1 MRGTQIFCVPYFL
14 QQDIIMIALDIE
26 TYDPNLKELG
36 DGSIRKD
43 GKILCCGSYNGK
55 KAEAYIP
62 DTPGWQK
69 LIDILKSDEP
79 KIFHNG
85 IYDLA
90 WLCCG
95 YNLKV
100 NGTIH
105 DTMTRMSMINEYADL
120 DLDTCCKQFNIK
132 GKNKNETIEAWY
144 DEHKKALN
152 LKGTLWQNSK
162 YLWDNYQEFRDNMI
176 KYNLQDCIATY
187 NLFFAQEPRMQNYQE
202 AYQMECDL
210 YPLLIEMKKNGVRID
225 EKRLAELTC
234 QIKDELASV
243 EQKLKFE
250 WGLTPAIISST
261 KQLGTALTK
270 MGLHSPMKTPKG
282 AESWAAEAL
291 DRLQEYEVVR
301 EIQHWKTLS
310 AVIDKYL
317 QGALYKSI
325 WNGRIH
331 CTFSPNKRDDG
342 GTITGR
348 FACLA
353 TGTSVYTI
361 EYGYIPIE
369 DIKPGLHTITHTGK
383 IATIKKLMCNGIKPV
398 YLYDNLICTDDH
410 LIWTGTQFKE
420 AKYVNFKTIPQE
432 HKLMPESSCCLSS
445 KRQTNNERIEPTVQY
460 YRSQYSR
467 SYQNALTKKHK
478 EIRAWAKSEQGTMFR
493 DKCNAW
499 ENWSKAS
506 WLQRYYIRWTR
517 QPNDKSKWT
526 LRSLLQKSNGRC
538 YWNRCRL
545 TSFIFGSA
553 SHRWEQNEQQLRQ
566 SLSLLEQS
574 PWHVAQEKAA
584 KTKRLYMG
592 NVLVWDIEVDHEDH
606 SFLANGYYVHN
617 CKNPNL
623 QNIPARETKHGHKSY
638 GPEMRELFIPEND
651 CWMFACDYSQI
662 EYLLLAHFAV
672 GPQAEWFREQANAG
686 VDFHTTVQQSM
697 SFPERGVVKAL
708 NYGKMYGMGINKMMQ
723 LNYVMFS
730 KLAADRGMD
739 LLQFCTWINDLYNE
753 KMPVIKDTMLYI
765 QNLAKV
771 QGYVESIGGRY
782 HHKPRP
788 YFDPTTG
795 KWNDGIYKMTNYLI
809 QGSAAD
815 ILKKGLLDAWNSGV
829 FNTLKMHITV
839 HDENVCSVPKTKEGV
854 EAAAELEACM
864 NNAYKDRL
872 LVPMKAVGGIG
883 DNWNGKHAEDDW
895 QKLREKYG
903 LGRSGEHNATAR
915 IIK

>member
-1 MRGTQIFCVPYFL
+1 MRGTQIFCVPYFS
-14 QQDIIMIALDIE
+14 QQDITMIALDIE

-43 GKILCCGSYNGK
+43 GEILCCGSYNGK

-62 DTPGWQK
+62 NTPGWQK

-95 YNLKV
+95 YDLKV

-105 DTMTRMSMINEYADL
+105 DTMTRMSMIDEYADL
-120 DLDTCCKQFNIK
+120 DLDTCCKRFSIK

-162 YLWDNYQEFRDNMI
+162 YLWDNYQAFRDNMI

-234 QIKDELASV
+234 HIKDELASV

-250 WGLTPAIISST
+250 WGLTPTIISST
-261 KQLGTALTK
+261 KQLGSALTN
-270 MGLHSPMKTPKG
+270 MGLHSPIKTPKG
-282 AESWAAEAL
+282 AESWAAGTL

-301 EIQHWKTLS
+301 EIQHWKTLN
-310 AVIDKYL
+310 AIIDKYL
-317 QGALYKSI
+317 QGALYNSI

-348 FACLA
+348 FSCLA

-383 IATIKKLMCNGIKPV
+383 VAAIKKLICNGIKPV

-410 LIWTGTQFKE
+410 LIWTGKQFKE
-420 AKYVNFKTIPQE
+420 AKNVNFKTIPQE
-432 HKLMPESSCCLSS
+432 HRLMPESSCCLSS
-445 KRQTNNERIEPTVQY
+445 KRQANNERIELTVQY

-467 SYQNALTKKHK
+467 SYQNALTKK
-478 EIRAWAKSEQGTMFR
+478 
-493 DKCNAW
+493 
-499 ENWSKAS
+499 
-506 WLQRYYIRWTR
+506 Y
-517 QPNDKSKWT
+517 
-526 LRSLLQKSNGRC
+526 
-538 YWNRCRL
+538 
-545 TSFIFGSA
+545 
-553 SHRWEQNEQQLRQ
+553 
-566 SLSLLEQS
+566 
-574 PWHVAQEKAA
+574 KAA

-662 EYLLLAHFAV
+662 EYLLLAHFAQ

-697 SFPERGVVKAL
+697 NFPERTIVKTL

-723 LNYVMFS
+723 LNYVVFS

-739 LLQFCTWINDLYNE
+739 ILQFCTWINDLYNE

-771 QGYVESIGGRY
+771 QGYVTSLSGR
-782 HHKPRP
+782 HHHRPRP
-788 YFDPTTG
+788 YFDHTTG

-829 FNTLKMHITV
+829 FNILKMHITV
-839 HDENVCSVPKTKEGV
+839 HDENVCSVPKIKEGV
-854 EAAAELEACM
+854 EAAAELEECM

-895 QKLREKYG
+895 QKLRETYG
-903 LGRSGEHNATAR
+903 LGRSGEHDTTAR
-915 IIK
+915 IIN

>member
-1 MRGTQIFCVPYFL
+1 
-14 QQDIIMIALDIE
+14 MIALDIE

-43 GKILCCGSYNGK
+43 GEILCCGSYNGK
-55 KAEAYIP
+55 KAETYIP
-62 DTPGWQK
+62 NTPGWQK

-95 YNLKV
+95 YDLKV

-105 DTMTRMSMINEYADL
+105 DTMTRMSMIDEYADL
-120 DLDTCCKQFNIK
+120 DLDTCCKRFSIK

-162 YLWDNYQEFRDNMI
+162 YLWDNYQAFRDNMI

-234 QIKDELASV
+234 HIKDELASV

-250 WGLTPAIISST
+250 WGLTPTIISST
-261 KQLGTALTK
+261 KQLGSALTN
-270 MGLHSPMKTPKG
+270 MGLHSPIKTPKG
-282 AESWAAEAL
+282 AESWAAGAL

-301 EIQHWKTLS
+301 EIQHWKTLN
-310 AVIDKYL
+310 AIIDKYL
-317 QGALYKSI
+317 QGALYNSI

-348 FACLA
+348 FSCLA

-383 IATIKKLMCNGIKPV
+383 VAAIKKLICNGIKPV

-410 LIWTGTQFKE
+410 LIWTGKQFKE
-420 AKYVNFKTIPQE
+420 AKNVNFKTIPQE
-432 HKLMPESSCCLSS
+432 HRLMPESSCCLSS
-445 KRQTNNERIEPTVQY
+445 KRQAN
-460 YRSQYSR
+460 
-467 SYQNALTKKHK
+467 
-478 EIRAWAKSEQGTMFR
+478 
-493 DKCNAW
+493 W

-526 LRSLLQKSNGRC
+526 LRSLL
-538 YWNRCRL
+538 
-545 TSFIFGSA
+545 
-553 SHRWEQNEQQLRQ
+553 
-566 SLSLLEQS
+566 
-574 PWHVAQEKAA
+574 

-662 EYLLLAHFAV
+662 EYLLLAHFAQ

-697 SFPERGVVKAL
+697 NFPERTIVKTL

-723 LNYVMFS
+723 LNYVVFS

-739 LLQFCTWINDLYNE
+739 ILQFCTWINDLYNE
-753 KMPVIKDTMLYI
+753 KMPVIKDTMLSI

-771 QGYVESIGGRY
+771 QGYVTSLSGR
-782 HHKPRP
+782 HHHRPRP

-829 FNTLKMHITV
+829 FNILKMHITV
-839 HDENVCSVPKTKEGV
+839 HDENVCSVPKIKEGV

-895 QKLREKYG
+895 QKLRETYG
-903 LGRSGEHNATAR
+903 LGRSGEHDTTAR
-915 IIK
+915 IIN

>member
-1 MRGTQIFCVPYFL
+1 
-14 QQDIIMIALDIE
+14 MIALDIE

-43 GKILCCGSYNGK
+43 GEILCCGSYNGK

-62 DTPGWQK
+62 NTPGWQK

-95 YNLKV
+95 YDLKV

-105 DTMTRMSMINEYADL
+105 DTMTRMSMIDEYADL
-120 DLDTCCKQFNIK
+120 DLDTCCKRFSIK

-162 YLWDNYQEFRDNMI
+162 YLWDNYQAFRDNMI

-234 QIKDELASV
+234 HIKDELASV

-250 WGLTPAIISST
+250 WGLTPTIISST
-261 KQLGTALTK
+261 KQLGSALTN
-270 MGLHSPMKTPKG
+270 MGLHSPIKTPKG
-282 AESWAAEAL
+282 AESWAAGAL

-301 EIQHWKTLS
+301 EIQHWKTLN
-310 AVIDKYL
+310 AIIDKYL
-317 QGALYKSI
+317 QGALYNSI

-348 FACLA
+348 FSCLA

-383 IATIKKLMCNGIKPV
+383 VAAIKKLICNGIKPV

-410 LIWTGTQFKE
+410 LIWTGKQFKE
-420 AKYVNFKTIPQE
+420 AKNVNFKTIPQE
-432 HKLMPESSCCLSS
+432 HRLMPESSCCLSS
-445 KRQTNNERIEPTVQY
+445 KQQAN
-460 YRSQYSR
+460 
-467 SYQNALTKKHK
+467 
-478 EIRAWAKSEQGTMFR
+478 
-493 DKCNAW
+493 W

-517 QPNDKSKWT
+517 QP
-526 LRSLLQKSNGRC
+526 
-538 YWNRCRL
+538 
-545 TSFIFGSA
+545 
-553 SHRWEQNEQQLRQ
+553 NEQQLRQ

-662 EYLLLAHFAV
+662 EYLLLAHFAQ

-697 SFPERGVVKAL
+697 NFPERTIVKTL

-739 LLQFCTWINDLYNE
+739 ILQFCTWINDLYNE
-753 KMPVIKDTMLYI
+753 KMPVIKDTMLSI

-771 QGYVESIGGRY
+771 QGYVTSLSGR
-782 HHKPRP
+782 HHHRPRP

-829 FNTLKMHITV
+829 FNILKMHITV
-839 HDENVCSVPKTKEGV
+839 HDENVCSVPKIKEGV

-895 QKLREKYG
+895 QKLRETYG
-903 LGRSGEHNATAR
+903 LGRSGEHDTTAR
-915 IIK
+915 IIN

>member
-1 MRGTQIFCVPYFL
+1 
-14 QQDIIMIALDIE
+14 MIALDIE

-43 GKILCCGSYNGK
+43 GEILCCGSYNGK

-62 DTPGWQK
+62 NTPGWQK

-105 DTMTRMSMINEYADL
+105 DTMTRMSMIDEYADL
-120 DLDTCCKQFNIK
+120 DLDTCCKRFSIK

-162 YLWDNYQEFRDNMI
+162 YLWDNYQAFRDNMI

-234 QIKDELASV
+234 HIKDELASV

-250 WGLTPAIISST
+250 WGLTPTIISST
-261 KQLGTALTK
+261 KQLGSALTN
-270 MGLHSPMKTPKG
+270 MGLHSPIKTPKG
-282 AESWAAEAL
+282 AESWAAGAL

-301 EIQHWKTLS
+301 EIQHWKTLN
-310 AVIDKYL
+310 AIIDKYL
-317 QGALYKSI
+317 QGALYNSI

-348 FACLA
+348 FSCLA

-383 IATIKKLMCNGIKPV
+383 VAAIKKLICNGIKPV

-410 LIWTGTQFKE
+410 LIWTGKQFKE
-420 AKYVNFKTIPQE
+420 AKNVNFKTIPQE
-432 HKLMPESSCCLSS
+432 HRLMPESSCCLSS
-445 KRQTNNERIEPTVQY
+445 KRQANNERIELTVQY

-467 SYQNALTKKHK
+467 SYQNALTKK
-478 EIRAWAKSEQGTMFR
+478 
-493 DKCNAW
+493 
-499 ENWSKAS
+499 
-506 WLQRYYIRWTR
+506 Y
-517 QPNDKSKWT
+517 
-526 LRSLLQKSNGRC
+526 
-538 YWNRCRL
+538 
-545 TSFIFGSA
+545 
-553 SHRWEQNEQQLRQ
+553 
-566 SLSLLEQS
+566 
-574 PWHVAQEKAA
+574 KAA

-662 EYLLLAHFAV
+662 EYLLLAHFAQ
-672 GPQAEWFREQANAG
+672 GPQAEWFRAQANAG

-697 SFPERGVVKAL
+697 NFPERTIVKTL

-723 LNYVMFS
+723 LNYVVFS

-739 LLQFCTWINDLYNE
+739 ILQFCTWINDLYNE
-753 KMPVIKDTMLYI
+753 KMPVIKDTMLSI

-771 QGYVESIGGRY
+771 QGYVTSLSGR
-782 HHKPRP
+782 HHHRPRP

-829 FNTLKMHITV
+829 FNILKMHITV
-839 HDENVCSVPKTKEGV
+839 HDENVCSVPKVKEGV

-895 QKLREKYG
+895 QKLRETYG
-903 LGRSGEHNATAR
+903 LGRSGEHDTTAR
-915 IIK
+915 IIN

>member
-1 MRGTQIFCVPYFL
+1 
-14 QQDIIMIALDIE
+14 MIALDIE

-43 GKILCCGSYNGK
+43 GEILCCGSYNGK
-55 KAEAYIP
+55 KAETYIP
-62 DTPGWQK
+62 NTPGWQK

-95 YNLKV
+95 YGLKV

-105 DTMTRMSMINEYADL
+105 DTMTRMSMIDEYADL
-120 DLDTCCKQFNIK
+120 DLDTCCKRFSIK

-162 YLWDNYQEFRDNMI
+162 YLWDNYQAFRDNMI

-234 QIKDELASV
+234 HIKDELASV

-250 WGLTPAIISST
+250 WGLTPTIISST
-261 KQLGTALTK
+261 KQLGSALTN
-270 MGLHSPMKTPKG
+270 MGLHSPIKTPKG
-282 AESWAAEAL
+282 AESWAAGAL

-301 EIQHWKTLS
+301 EIQHWKTLN
-310 AVIDKYL
+310 AIIDKYL
-317 QGALYKSI
+317 QGALYNSI

-348 FACLA
+348 FSCLA

-383 IATIKKLMCNGIKPV
+383 VAAIKKLICNGIKPV

-410 LIWTGTQFKE
+410 LIWTGKQFKE
-420 AKYVNFKTIPQE
+420 AKNVNFKTIPQE
-432 HKLMPESSCCLSS
+432 HRLMPESSCCLSS
-445 KRQTNNERIEPTVQY
+445 KRQANNERIELTVQY

-467 SYQNALTKKHK
+467 SYQNALTKK
-478 EIRAWAKSEQGTMFR
+478 
-493 DKCNAW
+493 
-499 ENWSKAS
+499 
-506 WLQRYYIRWTR
+506 Y
-517 QPNDKSKWT
+517 
-526 LRSLLQKSNGRC
+526 
-538 YWNRCRL
+538 
-545 TSFIFGSA
+545 
-553 SHRWEQNEQQLRQ
+553 
-566 SLSLLEQS
+566 
-574 PWHVAQEKAA
+574 KAA

-662 EYLLLAHFAV
+662 EYLLLAHFAQ

-697 SFPERGVVKAL
+697 NFPERTIVKTL

-723 LNYVMFS
+723 LNYVVFS

-739 LLQFCTWINDLYNE
+739 ILQFCTWINDLYNE
-753 KMPVIKDTMLYI
+753 KMPVIKDTMLSI

-771 QGYVESIGGRY
+771 QGYVTSLSGR
-782 HHKPRP
+782 HHHRPRP

-829 FNTLKMHITV
+829 FNILKMHITV
-839 HDENVCSVPKTKEGV
+839 HDENVCSVPKIKEGV

-895 QKLREKYG
+895 QKLRETYG
-903 LGRSGEHNATAR
+903 LGRSGEHDTTAR
-915 IIK
+915 IIN

>member
-1 MRGTQIFCVPYFL
+1 
-14 QQDIIMIALDIE
+14 MIALDIE

-43 GKILCCGSYNGK
+43 GEILCCGSYNGK
-55 KAEAYIP
+55 KAETYIP
-62 DTPGWQK
+62 NTPGWQK

-95 YNLKV
+95 YDLKV

-105 DTMTRMSMINEYADL
+105 DTMTRMSMIDEYADL
-120 DLDTCCKQFNIK
+120 DLDTCCKRFSIK

-162 YLWDNYQEFRDNMI
+162 YLWDNYQAFRDNMI

-234 QIKDELASV
+234 HIKDELASV

-261 KQLGTALTK
+261 KQLGSALTN
-270 MGLHSPMKTPKG
+270 MGLHSPIKTPKG
-282 AESWAAEAL
+282 AESWAAGAL

-301 EIQHWKTLS
+301 EIQHWKTLN
-310 AVIDKYL
+310 AIIDKYL
-317 QGALYKSI
+317 QGALYNSI

-348 FACLA
+348 FSCLA

-383 IATIKKLMCNGIKPV
+383 VAAIKKLICNGIKPV

-410 LIWTGTQFKE
+410 LIWTGKQFKE
-420 AKYVNFKTIPQE
+420 AKNVNFKTIPQE
-432 HKLMPESSCCLSS
+432 HRLMPESSCCISS
-445 KRQTNNERIEPTVQY
+445 KRQAN
-460 YRSQYSR
+460 
-467 SYQNALTKKHK
+467 
-478 EIRAWAKSEQGTMFR
+478 
-493 DKCNAW
+493 W

-526 LRSLLQKSNGRC
+526 LRSLL
-538 YWNRCRL
+538 
-545 TSFIFGSA
+545 
-553 SHRWEQNEQQLRQ
+553 
-566 SLSLLEQS
+566 
-574 PWHVAQEKAA
+574 

-662 EYLLLAHFAV
+662 EYLLLAHFAQ
-672 GPQAEWFREQANAG
+672 GPQAEWFRAQANAG

-697 SFPERGVVKAL
+697 NFPERTIVKTL

-723 LNYVMFS
+723 LNYVVFS

-739 LLQFCTWINDLYNE
+739 ILQFCTWINDLYNE
-753 KMPVIKDTMLYI
+753 KMPVIKDTMLSI

-771 QGYVESIGGRY
+771 QGYVTSLSGR
-782 HHKPRP
+782 HHHRPRP

-829 FNTLKMHITV
+829 FNILKMHITV
-839 HDENVCSVPKTKEGV
+839 HDENVCSVPKIKEGV

-895 QKLREKYG
+895 QKLRETYG
-903 LGRSGEHNATAR
+903 LGRSGEHDTTAR
-915 IIK
+915 IIN

>member
-1 MRGTQIFCVPYFL
+1 
-14 QQDIIMIALDIE
+14 MIALDIE

-43 GKILCCGSYNGK
+43 GEILCCGSYNGK

-62 DTPGWQK
+62 NTPGWQK

-95 YNLKV
+95 YDLKV

-105 DTMTRMSMINEYADL
+105 DTMTRMSMIDEYADL
-120 DLDTCCKQFNIK
+120 DLDTCCKRFSIK

-162 YLWDNYQEFRDNMI
+162 YLWDNYQAFRDNMI

-234 QIKDELASV
+234 HIKDELASV

-250 WGLTPAIISST
+250 WGLTPTIISST
-261 KQLGTALTK
+261 KQLGSALTN
-270 MGLHSPMKTPKG
+270 MGLHSPIKTPKG
-282 AESWAAEAL
+282 AESWAAGAL

-301 EIQHWKTLS
+301 EIQHWKTLN
-310 AVIDKYL
+310 AIIDKYL
-317 QGALYKSI
+317 QGALYNSI

-348 FACLA
+348 FSCLA

-383 IATIKKLMCNGIKPV
+383 VAAIKKLICNGIKPV

-410 LIWTGTQFKE
+410 LIWTGKQFKE
-420 AKYVNFKTIPQE
+420 AKNVNFKTIPQE
-432 HKLMPESSCCLSS
+432 HRLMPESICCLSS
-445 KRQTNNERIEPTVQY
+445 KRQANNERIELTVQY

-467 SYQNALTKKHK
+467 SYQNALTKK
-478 EIRAWAKSEQGTMFR
+478 
-493 DKCNAW
+493 
-499 ENWSKAS
+499 
-506 WLQRYYIRWTR
+506 Y
-517 QPNDKSKWT
+517 
-526 LRSLLQKSNGRC
+526 
-538 YWNRCRL
+538 
-545 TSFIFGSA
+545 
-553 SHRWEQNEQQLRQ
+553 
-566 SLSLLEQS
+566 
-574 PWHVAQEKAA
+574 KAA

-662 EYLLLAHFAV
+662 EYLLLAHFAQ

-697 SFPERGVVKAL
+697 NFPERTIVKTL

-723 LNYVMFS
+723 LNYVVFS

-739 LLQFCTWINDLYNE
+739 ILQFCTWINDLYNE
-753 KMPVIKDTMLYI
+753 KMPVIKDTMLSI

-771 QGYVESIGGRY
+771 QGYVTSLSGR
-782 HHKPRP
+782 HHHRPRP

-829 FNTLKMHITV
+829 FNILKMHITV
-839 HDENVCSVPKTKEGV
+839 HDENVCSVPKIKEGV

-895 QKLREKYG
+895 QKLRETYG
-903 LGRSGEHNATAR
+903 LGRSGEHDTTAR
-915 IIK
+915 IIN

>member
-1 MRGTQIFCVPYFL
+1 
-14 QQDIIMIALDIE
+14 MIALDIE

-43 GKILCCGSYNGK
+43 GEILCCGSYNGK
-55 KAEAYIP
+55 KAETYIP
-62 DTPGWQK
+62 NTPGWQK

-95 YNLKV
+95 YDLKV

-105 DTMTRMSMINEYADL
+105 DTMTRMSMIDEYADL
-120 DLDTCCKQFNIK
+120 DLDTCCKRFSIK

-162 YLWDNYQEFRDNMI
+162 YLWDNYQAFRDNMI

-234 QIKDELASV
+234 HIKDELASV

-250 WGLTPAIISST
+250 WGLTPTIISST
-261 KQLGTALTK
+261 KQLGSALTN
-270 MGLHSPMKTPKG
+270 MGLHSPIKTPKG
-282 AESWAAEAL
+282 AESWAAGAL

-301 EIQHWKTLS
+301 EIQHWKTLN
-310 AVIDKYL
+310 AIIDKYL
-317 QGALYKSI
+317 QGALYNSI

-348 FACLA
+348 FSCLA

-383 IATIKKLMCNGIKPV
+383 VAAIKKLICNGIKPV

-410 LIWTGTQFKE
+410 LIWTGKQFKE
-420 AKYVNFKTIPQE
+420 AKNVNFKTIPQE

-445 KRQTNNERIEPTVQY
+445 KRQANNERIELTVQY

-467 SYQNALTKKHK
+467 SYQNALTKK
-478 EIRAWAKSEQGTMFR
+478 
-493 DKCNAW
+493 
-499 ENWSKAS
+499 
-506 WLQRYYIRWTR
+506 Y
-517 QPNDKSKWT
+517 
-526 LRSLLQKSNGRC
+526 
-538 YWNRCRL
+538 
-545 TSFIFGSA
+545 
-553 SHRWEQNEQQLRQ
+553 
-566 SLSLLEQS
+566 
-574 PWHVAQEKAA
+574 KAA

-662 EYLLLAHFAV
+662 EYLLLAHFAQ
-672 GPQAEWFREQANAG
+672 GPQAEWFRAQANAG

-697 SFPERGVVKAL
+697 NFPERTIVKTL

-723 LNYVMFS
+723 LNYVVFS

-739 LLQFCTWINDLYNE
+739 ILQFCTWINDLYNE
-753 KMPVIKDTMLYI
+753 KMPVIKDTMLSI

-771 QGYVESIGGRY
+771 QGYVTSLSGR
-782 HHKPRP
+782 HHHRPRP

-839 HDENVCSVPKTKEGV
+839 HDENVCSVPKIKEGV

-895 QKLREKYG
+895 QKLRETYG
-903 LGRSGEHNATAR
+903 LGRSGEHDTTAR
-915 IIK
+915 IIN

>member
-1 MRGTQIFCVPYFL
+1 
-14 QQDIIMIALDIE
+14 MIALDIE

-43 GKILCCGSYNGK
+43 GEILCCGSYNGK
-55 KAEAYIP
+55 KAETYIP
-62 DTPGWQK
+62 NTPGWQK

-95 YNLKV
+95 YDLKV

-105 DTMTRMSMINEYADL
+105 DTMTRMSMIDEYADL
-120 DLDTCCKQFNIK
+120 DLDTCCKRFSIK

-162 YLWDNYQEFRDNMI
+162 YLWDNYQAFRDNMI

-234 QIKDELASV
+234 HIKDELASV

-250 WGLTPAIISST
+250 WGLTPTIISST
-261 KQLGTALTK
+261 KQLGSALTN
-270 MGLHSPMKTPKG
+270 MGLHSPIKTPKG
-282 AESWAAEAL
+282 AESWAAGAL

-301 EIQHWKTLS
+301 EIQHWKTLN
-310 AVIDKYL
+310 AIIDKYL
-317 QGALYKSI
+317 QGALYNSI

-348 FACLA
+348 FSCLA

-383 IATIKKLMCNGIKPV
+383 VAAIKKLICNGIKPV

-410 LIWTGTQFKE
+410 LIWTGKQFKE
-420 AKYVNFKTIPQE
+420 AKNVNFKTIPQE
-432 HKLMPESSCCLSS
+432 HRLMPESSCCLSS
-445 KRQTNNERIEPTVQY
+445 KQQANNERIELTVQY

-467 SYQNALTKKHK
+467 SYQNALTKK
-478 EIRAWAKSEQGTMFR
+478 
-493 DKCNAW
+493 
-499 ENWSKAS
+499 
-506 WLQRYYIRWTR
+506 Y
-517 QPNDKSKWT
+517 
-526 LRSLLQKSNGRC
+526 
-538 YWNRCRL
+538 
-545 TSFIFGSA
+545 
-553 SHRWEQNEQQLRQ
+553 
-566 SLSLLEQS
+566 
-574 PWHVAQEKAA
+574 KAA

-662 EYLLLAHFAV
+662 EYLLLAHFAQ
-672 GPQAEWFREQANAG
+672 GPQAEWFRAQANAG

-697 SFPERGVVKAL
+697 NFPERTIVKTL

-723 LNYVMFS
+723 LNYVVFS

-739 LLQFCTWINDLYNE
+739 ILQFCTWINDLYNE
-753 KMPVIKDTMLYI
+753 KMPVIKDTMLSI

-771 QGYVESIGGRY
+771 QGYVTSLSGR
-782 HHKPRP
+782 HHHRPRP

-829 FNTLKMHITV
+829 FNILKMHITV
-839 HDENVCSVPKTKEGV
+839 HDENVCSVPKIKEGV

-895 QKLREKYG
+895 QKLRETYG
-903 LGRSGEHNATAR
+903 LGRSGEHDTTAR
-915 IIK
+915 IIN

>member
-1 MRGTQIFCVPYFL
+1 
-14 QQDIIMIALDIE
+14 MIALDIE

-43 GKILCCGSYNGK
+43 GEILCCGSYNGK

-62 DTPGWQK
+62 NTPGWQK

-95 YNLKV
+95 YDLKV

-105 DTMTRMSMINEYADL
+105 DTMTRMSMIDEYADL
-120 DLDTCCKQFNIK
+120 DLDTCCKRFSIK

-162 YLWDNYQEFRDNMI
+162 YLWDNYQAFRDNMI

-234 QIKDELASV
+234 HIKDELASV

-250 WGLTPAIISST
+250 WGLTPTIISST
-261 KQLGTALTK
+261 KQLGSALTN
-270 MGLHSPMKTPKG
+270 MGLHSPIKTPKG
-282 AESWAAEAL
+282 AESWAAGAL

-301 EIQHWKTLS
+301 EIQHWKTLN
-310 AVIDKYL
+310 AIIDKYL
-317 QGALYKSI
+317 QGALYNSI

-348 FACLA
+348 FSCLA

-383 IATIKKLMCNGIKPV
+383 VAAIKKLICNGIKPV

-410 LIWTGTQFKE
+410 LIWTGKQFKE
-420 AKYVNFKTIPQE
+420 AKNVNFKTIPQE
-432 HKLMPESSCCLSS
+432 HRLMPENSCCLSS
-445 KRQTNNERIEPTVQY
+445 KRQAN
-460 YRSQYSR
+460 
-467 SYQNALTKKHK
+467 
-478 EIRAWAKSEQGTMFR
+478 
-493 DKCNAW
+493 W

-517 QPNDKSKWT
+517 QP
-526 LRSLLQKSNGRC
+526 
-538 YWNRCRL
+538 
-545 TSFIFGSA
+545 
-553 SHRWEQNEQQLRQ
+553 NEQQLRQ

-662 EYLLLAHFAV
+662 EYLLLAHFAQ

-697 SFPERGVVKAL
+697 NFPERTIVKTL

-739 LLQFCTWINDLYNE
+739 ILQFCTWINDLYNE
-753 KMPVIKDTMLYI
+753 KMPVIKDTMLSI

-771 QGYVESIGGRY
+771 QGYVTSLSGR
-782 HHKPRP
+782 HHHRPRP

-839 HDENVCSVPKTKEGV
+839 HDENVCSVPKIKEGV

-895 QKLREKYG
+895 QKLRETYG
-903 LGRSGEHNATAR
+903 LGRSGEHDTTAR
-915 IIK
+915 IIN

>member
-1 MRGTQIFCVPYFL
+1 
-14 QQDIIMIALDIE
+14 MIALDIE

-43 GKILCCGSYNGK
+43 GEILCCGSYNGK

-62 DTPGWQK
+62 NTPGWQK

-95 YNLKV
+95 YDLKV

-105 DTMTRMSMINEYADL
+105 DTMTRMSMIDEYADL
-120 DLDTCCKQFNIK
+120 DLDTCCKRFSIK

-162 YLWDNYQEFRDNMI
+162 YLWDNYQAFRDNMI

-234 QIKDELASV
+234 HIKDELASV

-250 WGLTPAIISST
+250 WGLTPTIISST
-261 KQLGTALTK
+261 KQLGSALTN
-270 MGLHSPMKTPKG
+270 MGLHSPIKTPKG
-282 AESWAAEAL
+282 AESWAAGAL

-301 EIQHWKTLS
+301 EIQHWKTLN
-310 AVIDKYL
+310 AIIDKYL
-317 QGALYKSI
+317 QGALYNSI

-348 FACLA
+348 FSCLA

-383 IATIKKLMCNGIKPV
+383 VAAIKKLICNGIKPV

-410 LIWTGTQFKE
+410 LIWTGKQFKE
-420 AKYVNFKTIPQE
+420 AKNVNFKTIPQE
-432 HKLMPESSCCLSS
+432 HRLMPESSCCLSS
-445 KRQTNNERIEPTVQY
+445 KRQANNERIELTVQY

-467 SYQNALTKKHK
+467 SYQNALTKK
-478 EIRAWAKSEQGTMFR
+478 
-493 DKCNAW
+493 
-499 ENWSKAS
+499 
-506 WLQRYYIRWTR
+506 Y
-517 QPNDKSKWT
+517 
-526 LRSLLQKSNGRC
+526 
-538 YWNRCRL
+538 
-545 TSFIFGSA
+545 
-553 SHRWEQNEQQLRQ
+553 
-566 SLSLLEQS
+566 
-574 PWHVAQEKAA
+574 KAA

-662 EYLLLAHFAV
+662 EYLLLAHFAQ

-697 SFPERGVVKAL
+697 NFPERTIVKTL

-723 LNYVMFS
+723 LNYVVFS

-739 LLQFCTWINDLYNE
+739 ILQFCTWINDLYNE
-753 KMPVIKDTMLYI
+753 KMPVIKDTMLSI

-771 QGYVESIGGRY
+771 QGYVTSLSGR
-782 HHKPRP
+782 HHHRPRP

-839 HDENVCSVPKTKEGV
+839 HDENVCSVPKIKEGV

-895 QKLREKYG
+895 QKLRETYG
-903 LGRSGEHNATAR
+903 LGRSGEHDTTAR
-915 IIK
+915 IIN

>member
-1 MRGTQIFCVPYFL
+1 
-14 QQDIIMIALDIE
+14 MIALDIE

-43 GKILCCGSYNGK
+43 GEILCCGSYNGK

-62 DTPGWQK
+62 NTPGWQK

-95 YNLKV
+95 YDLKV

-105 DTMTRMSMINEYADL
+105 DTMTRMSMIDEYADL
-120 DLDTCCKQFNIK
+120 DLDTCCKRFSIK

-162 YLWDNYQEFRDNMI
+162 YLWDNYQAFRDNMI

-234 QIKDELASV
+234 HIKDELASV

-250 WGLTPAIISST
+250 WGLTPTIISST
-261 KQLGTALTK
+261 KQLGSALTN
-270 MGLHSPMKTPKG
+270 MGLHSPIKTPKG
-282 AESWAAEAL
+282 AESWAAGAL

-301 EIQHWKTLS
+301 EIQHWKTLN
-310 AVIDKYL
+310 AIIDKYL
-317 QGALYKSI
+317 QGALYNSI

-348 FACLA
+348 FSCLA

-383 IATIKKLMCNGIKPV
+383 VAAIKKLICNGIKPV

-410 LIWTGTQFKE
+410 LIWTGKQFKE
-420 AKYVNFKTIPQE
+420 AKNVNFKTIPQE
-432 HKLMPESSCCLSS
+432 HRLMPESNCCLSS
-445 KRQTNNERIEPTVQY
+445 KRQANNERIELTVQY

-467 SYQNALTKKHK
+467 SYQNALTKK
-478 EIRAWAKSEQGTMFR
+478 
-493 DKCNAW
+493 
-499 ENWSKAS
+499 
-506 WLQRYYIRWTR
+506 Y
-517 QPNDKSKWT
+517 
-526 LRSLLQKSNGRC
+526 
-538 YWNRCRL
+538 
-545 TSFIFGSA
+545 
-553 SHRWEQNEQQLRQ
+553 
-566 SLSLLEQS
+566 
-574 PWHVAQEKAA
+574 KAA

-662 EYLLLAHFAV
+662 EYLLLAHFAQ
-672 GPQAEWFREQANAG
+672 GPQAEWFRAQANAG

-697 SFPERGVVKAL
+697 NFPERTIVKTL

-723 LNYVMFS
+723 LNYVVFS

-739 LLQFCTWINDLYNE
+739 ILQFCTWINDLYNE
-753 KMPVIKDTMLYI
+753 KMPVIKDTMLSI

-771 QGYVESIGGRY
+771 QGYVTSLSGR
-782 HHKPRP
+782 HHHRPRP

-839 HDENVCSVPKTKEGV
+839 HDENVCSVPKIKEGV

-895 QKLREKYG
+895 QKLRETYG
-903 LGRSGEHNATAR
+903 LGRSGEHDTTAR
-915 IIK
+915 IIN

>member
-1 MRGTQIFCVPYFL
+1 
-14 QQDIIMIALDIE
+14 MIALDIE

-43 GKILCCGSYNGK
+43 GEILCCGSYNGK

-62 DTPGWQK
+62 NTPGWQK

-105 DTMTRMSMINEYADL
+105 DTMTRMSMIDEYADL
-120 DLDTCCKQFNIK
+120 DLDTCCKRFKVK

-162 YLWDNYQEFRDNMI
+162 SLWDKYKEFRDNMI

-187 NLFFAQEPRMQNYQE
+187 NLFFAQESRMQNYQE

-234 QIKDELASV
+234 HIKDELASV

-250 WGLTPAIISST
+250 WGLTPTIISST
-261 KQLGTALTK
+261 KQLGSALAK
-270 MGLHSPMKTPKG
+270 MGLHSPMRTPKG
-282 AESWAAEAL
+282 AESWAAGAL

-310 AVIDKYL
+310 AIIDKYL
-317 QGALYKSI
+317 QGALYNSI

-348 FACLA
+348 F
-353 TGTSVYTI
+353 S
-361 EYGYIPIE
+361 
-369 DIKPGLHTITHTGK
+369 
-383 IATIKKLMCNGIKPV
+383 
-398 YLYDNLICTDDH
+398 
-410 LIWTGTQFKE
+410 
-420 AKYVNFKTIPQE
+420 
-432 HKLMPESSCCLSS
+432 
-445 KRQTNNERIEPTVQY
+445 
-460 YRSQYSR
+460 
-467 SYQNALTKKHK
+467 
-478 EIRAWAKSEQGTMFR
+478 
-493 DKCNAW
+493 
-499 ENWSKAS
+499 
-506 WLQRYYIRWTR
+506 
-517 QPNDKSKWT
+517 
-526 LRSLLQKSNGRC
+526 
-538 YWNRCRL
+538 
-545 TSFIFGSA
+545 
-553 SHRWEQNEQQLRQ
+553 
-566 SLSLLEQS
+566 
-574 PWHVAQEKAA
+574 
-584 KTKRLYMG
+584 
-592 NVLVWDIEVDHEDH
+592 
-606 SFLANGYYVHN
+606 

-662 EYLLLAHFAV
+662 EYLLLAHYAQ
-672 GPQAEWFREQANAG
+672 GPQAGWFREQANAG
-686 VDFHTTVQQSM
+686 VDFHTTVQQIM
-697 SFPERGVVKAL
+697 NFPERGVVKAL
-708 NYGKMYGMGINKMMQ
+708 NYGKMYGMGIKKMMQ
-723 LNYVMFS
+723 INYVMFS

-753 KMPVIKDTMLYI
+753 KMPVIEDTILSI
-765 QNLAKV
+765 QNIAKV
-771 QGYVESIGGRY
+771 YGYVESLSGR
-782 HHKPRP
+782 HHHRPSP

-795 KWNDGIYKMTNYLI
+795 KWHDGLYKMTNYLI

-903 LGRSGEHNATAR
+903 LGRSGEHDATAR
-915 IIK
+915 IIN

>member
-1 MRGTQIFCVPYFL
+1 
-14 QQDIIMIALDIE
+14 MIALDIE

-43 GKILCCGSYNGK
+43 GEILCCGSYNGK
-55 KAEAYIP
+55 KAETYIP
-62 DTPGWQK
+62 NTPGWQK

-95 YNLKV
+95 YDLKV

-105 DTMTRMSMINEYADL
+105 DTMTRMSMIDEYADL
-120 DLDTCCKQFNIK
+120 DLDTCCKRFSIK

-162 YLWDNYQEFRDNMI
+162 YLWDNYQAFRDNMI

-234 QIKDELASV
+234 HIKDELASV

-261 KQLGTALTK
+261 KQLGSALTN

-282 AESWAAEAL
+282 AESWAAGAL

-301 EIQHWKTLS
+301 EIQHWKTLN
-310 AVIDKYL
+310 AIIDKYL
-317 QGALYKSI
+317 QGALYNSI

-348 FACLA
+348 FSCLA

-383 IATIKKLMCNGIKPV
+383 VAAIKKLICNGIKPV

-410 LIWTGTQFKE
+410 LIWTGKQFKE
-420 AKYVNFKTIPQE
+420 AKNVNFKTIPQE
-432 HKLMPESSCCLSS
+432 HRLMPESSCCISS
-445 KRQTNNERIEPTVQY
+445 KRQAN
-460 YRSQYSR
+460 
-467 SYQNALTKKHK
+467 
-478 EIRAWAKSEQGTMFR
+478 
-493 DKCNAW
+493 W

-526 LRSLLQKSNGRC
+526 LRSLL
-538 YWNRCRL
+538 
-545 TSFIFGSA
+545 
-553 SHRWEQNEQQLRQ
+553 
-566 SLSLLEQS
+566 
-574 PWHVAQEKAA
+574 

-662 EYLLLAHFAV
+662 EYLLLAHFAQ
-672 GPQAEWFREQANAG
+672 GPQAEWFRAQANAG

-697 SFPERGVVKAL
+697 NFPERTIVKTL

-723 LNYVMFS
+723 LNYVVFS

-739 LLQFCTWINDLYNE
+739 ILQFCTWINDLYNE
-753 KMPVIKDTMLYI
+753 KMPVIKDTMLSI

-771 QGYVESIGGRY
+771 QGYVTSLSGR
-782 HHKPRP
+782 HHHRPRP

-829 FNTLKMHITV
+829 FNILKMHITV
-839 HDENVCSVPKTKEGV
+839 HDENVCSVPKIKEGV

-895 QKLREKYG
+895 QKLRETYG
-903 LGRSGEHNATAR
+903 LGRSGEHDTTAR
-915 IIK
+915 IIN

>member
-1 MRGTQIFCVPYFL
+1 MGRFAIERPGKDGQLHDRNATRVTEYVVTFSPTLQLATCEGTQKLCVPYFS

-43 GKILCCGSYNGK
+43 GEILCCGSYNGK

-62 DTPGWQK
+62 NTSGWQK

-105 DTMTRMSMINEYADL
+105 DTMTRMSMIDEYADL
-120 DLDTCCKQFNIK
+120 DLDSCCKRFNIK
-132 GKNKNETIEAWY
+132 G
-144 DEHKKALN
+144 KKALN
-152 LKGTLWQNSK
+152 LKGSLWQNSK
-162 YLWDNYQEFRDNMI
+162 RLWNEYQDFRANMI
-176 KYNLQDCIATY
+176 KYNLQDCVATY
-187 NLFFAQEPRMQNYQE
+187 NLFFAQESRMQNYQE

-234 QIKDELASV
+234 QIKDELTSV

-250 WGLTPAIISST
+250 WGLTPTIISST
-261 KQLGTALTK
+261 KQLGSALTK

-282 AESWAAEAL
+282 AESWAAGAL

-348 FACLA
+348 FAC
-353 TGTSVYTI
+353 
-361 EYGYIPIE
+361 
-369 DIKPGLHTITHTGK
+369 
-383 IATIKKLMCNGIKPV
+383 
-398 YLYDNLICTDDH
+398 
-410 LIWTGTQFKE
+410 
-420 AKYVNFKTIPQE
+420 
-432 HKLMPESSCCLSS
+432 
-445 KRQTNNERIEPTVQY
+445 
-460 YRSQYSR
+460 
-467 SYQNALTKKHK
+467 
-478 EIRAWAKSEQGTMFR
+478 
-493 DKCNAW
+493 
-499 ENWSKAS
+499 
-506 WLQRYYIRWTR
+506 
-517 QPNDKSKWT
+517 
-526 LRSLLQKSNGRC
+526 
-538 YWNRCRL
+538 
-545 TSFIFGSA
+545 
-553 SHRWEQNEQQLRQ
+553 
-566 SLSLLEQS
+566 
-574 PWHVAQEKAA
+574 
-584 KTKRLYMG
+584 
-592 NVLVWDIEVDHEDH
+592 
-606 SFLANGYYVHN
+606 
-617 CKNPNL
+617 KNPNL

-638 GPEMRELFIPEND
+638 GPEMRELFIPEHD

-697 SFPERGVVKAL
+697 NFPERGIVKAL

-765 QNLAKV
+765 QNLATV

-782 HHKPRP
+782 HHRPRP

-795 KWNDGIYKMTNYLI
+795 KWNEGLYKMTNYLI

-883 DNWNGKHAEDDW
+883 DNWNGKHAEDEW
-895 QKLREKYG
+895 QNLREKYG
-903 LGRSGEHNATAR
+903 LGRSGEHDATAR
-915 IIK
+915 IIN

>member
-1 MRGTQIFCVPYFL
+1 
-14 QQDIIMIALDIE
+14 MIALDIE

-43 GKILCCGSYNGK
+43 GEILCCGSYNGK
-55 KAEAYIP
+55 KAETYIP
-62 DTPGWQK
+62 NTPGWQK

-95 YNLKV
+95 YDLKV

-105 DTMTRMSMINEYADL
+105 DTMTRMSMIDEYADL
-120 DLDTCCKQFNIK
+120 DLDTCCKRFSIK

-162 YLWDNYQEFRDNMI
+162 YLWDNYQAFRDNMI

-234 QIKDELASV
+234 HIKDELASV

-250 WGLTPAIISST
+250 WGLTPTIISST
-261 KQLGTALTK
+261 KQLGSALTN
-270 MGLHSPMKTPKG
+270 MGLHSPIKTPKG
-282 AESWAAEAL
+282 AESWAAGAL

-301 EIQHWKTLS
+301 EIQHWKTLN
-310 AVIDKYL
+310 AIIDKYL
-317 QGALYKSI
+317 QGALYNSI

-348 FACLA
+348 FSCLA

-383 IATIKKLMCNGIKPV
+383 VAAIKKLICNGIKPV

-410 LIWTGTQFKE
+410 LIWTGKQFKE
-420 AKYVNFKTIPQE
+420 AKNVNFKTIPQE
-432 HKLMPESSCCLSS
+432 HRLMPESSCCLSS
-445 KRQTNNERIEPTVQY
+445 KQQANNERIELTVQY

-467 SYQNALTKKHK
+467 SYQNALTKK
-478 EIRAWAKSEQGTMFR
+478 
-493 DKCNAW
+493 
-499 ENWSKAS
+499 
-506 WLQRYYIRWTR
+506 Y
-517 QPNDKSKWT
+517 
-526 LRSLLQKSNGRC
+526 
-538 YWNRCRL
+538 
-545 TSFIFGSA
+545 
-553 SHRWEQNEQQLRQ
+553 
-566 SLSLLEQS
+566 
-574 PWHVAQEKAA
+574 KAA

-662 EYLLLAHFAV
+662 EYLLLAHFAQ

-697 SFPERGVVKAL
+697 NFPERTIVKTL

-723 LNYVMFS
+723 LNYVVFS

-739 LLQFCTWINDLYNE
+739 ILQFCTWINDLYNE
-753 KMPVIKDTMLYI
+753 KMPVIKDTMLSI

-771 QGYVESIGGRY
+771 QGYVTSLSGR
-782 HHKPRP
+782 HHHRPRP

-829 FNTLKMHITV
+829 FNILKMHITV
-839 HDENVCSVPKTKEGV
+839 HDENVCSVPKIKEGV

-895 QKLREKYG
+895 QKLRETYG
-903 LGRSGEHNATAR
+903 LGRSGEHDTTAR
-915 IIK
+915 IIN

>member
-1 MRGTQIFCVPYFL
+1 
-14 QQDIIMIALDIE
+14 MIALDIE

-43 GKILCCGSYNGK
+43 GEILCCGSYNGK

-62 DTPGWQK
+62 NTPGWQK

-95 YNLKV
+95 YDLKV

-105 DTMTRMSMINEYADL
+105 DTMTRMSMIDEYADL
-120 DLDTCCKQFNIK
+120 DLDTCCKRFSIK

-162 YLWDNYQEFRDNMI
+162 YLWDNYQAFRDNMI

-234 QIKDELASV
+234 HIKDELASV

-250 WGLTPAIISST
+250 WGLTPTIISST
-261 KQLGTALTK
+261 KQLGSALTN
-270 MGLHSPMKTPKG
+270 MGLHSPIKTPKG
-282 AESWAAEAL
+282 AESWAAGAL

-301 EIQHWKTLS
+301 EIQHWKTLN
-310 AVIDKYL
+310 AIIDKYL
-317 QGALYKSI
+317 QGALYNSI

-348 FACLA
+348 FSCLA

-383 IATIKKLMCNGIKPV
+383 VAAIKKLICNGIKPV

-410 LIWTGTQFKE
+410 LIWTGKQFKE
-420 AKYVNFKTIPQE
+420 AKNVNFKTIPQE
-432 HKLMPESSCCLSS
+432 HRLMPENSCCLSS
-445 KRQTNNERIEPTVQY
+445 KRQAN
-460 YRSQYSR
+460 
-467 SYQNALTKKHK
+467 
-478 EIRAWAKSEQGTMFR
+478 
-493 DKCNAW
+493 W

-526 LRSLLQKSNGRC
+526 LRSLL
-538 YWNRCRL
+538 
-545 TSFIFGSA
+545 
-553 SHRWEQNEQQLRQ
+553 
-566 SLSLLEQS
+566 
-574 PWHVAQEKAA
+574 

-662 EYLLLAHFAV
+662 EYLLLAHFAQ

-697 SFPERGVVKAL
+697 NFPERTIVKTL

-723 LNYVMFS
+723 LNYVVFS

-739 LLQFCTWINDLYNE
+739 ILQFCTWINDLYNE
-753 KMPVIKDTMLYI
+753 KMPVIKDTMLSI

-771 QGYVESIGGRY
+771 QGYVTSLSGR
-782 HHKPRP
+782 HHHRPRP

-829 FNTLKMHITV
+829 FNILKMHITV
-839 HDENVCSVPKTKEGV
+839 HDENVCSVPKIKEGV

-895 QKLREKYG
+895 QKLRETYG
-903 LGRSGEHNATAR
+903 LGRSGEHDTTAR
-915 IIK
+915 IIN

>member
-1 MRGTQIFCVPYFL
+1 
-14 QQDIIMIALDIE
+14 MIALDIE

-43 GKILCCGSYNGK
+43 GEILCCGSYNGK

-62 DTPGWQK
+62 NTPGWQK

-85 IYDLA
+85 VYDLA

-95 YNLKV
+95 YDLKV

-105 DTMTRMSMINEYADL
+105 DTMTRMSMIDEYADL
-120 DLDTCCKQFNIK
+120 DLDACCKRFKVK

-187 NLFFAQEPRMQNYQE
+187 NLFVAQESRIQNYQE

-234 QIKDELASV
+234 RIKDELASV

-250 WGLTPAIISST
+250 WGLTPTIISST
-261 KQLGTALTK
+261 KQLGSALIK

-282 AESWAAEAL
+282 VESWAAGAL
-291 DRLQEYEVVR
+291 DRLQEYAVVR
-301 EIQHWKTLS
+301 EIQHWKTLN

-317 QGALYKSI
+317 QGALYNSI
-325 WNGRIH
+325 WHGRIH

-348 FACLA
+348 F
-353 TGTSVYTI
+353 S
-361 EYGYIPIE
+361 
-369 DIKPGLHTITHTGK
+369 
-383 IATIKKLMCNGIKPV
+383 
-398 YLYDNLICTDDH
+398 
-410 LIWTGTQFKE
+410 
-420 AKYVNFKTIPQE
+420 
-432 HKLMPESSCCLSS
+432 
-445 KRQTNNERIEPTVQY
+445 
-460 YRSQYSR
+460 
-467 SYQNALTKKHK
+467 
-478 EIRAWAKSEQGTMFR
+478 
-493 DKCNAW
+493 
-499 ENWSKAS
+499 
-506 WLQRYYIRWTR
+506 
-517 QPNDKSKWT
+517 
-526 LRSLLQKSNGRC
+526 
-538 YWNRCRL
+538 
-545 TSFIFGSA
+545 
-553 SHRWEQNEQQLRQ
+553 
-566 SLSLLEQS
+566 
-574 PWHVAQEKAA
+574 
-584 KTKRLYMG
+584 
-592 NVLVWDIEVDHEDH
+592 
-606 SFLANGYYVHN
+606 

-662 EYLLLAHFAV
+662 EYLLLAHFAQ
-672 GPQAEWFREQANAG
+672 GPQAGWFREQANAG

-697 SFPERGVVKAL
+697 NFPERGIVKAL

-739 LLQFCTWINDLYNE
+739 LFQFCTWINDLYNE
-753 KMPVIKDTMLYI
+753 KMPVIKDTMLCI

-771 QGYVESIGGRY
+771 QGYVTSLSGR
-782 HHKPRP
+782 HHHRPRP

-872 LVPMKAVGGIG
+872 SVPMKAVGGIG

-903 LGRSGEHNATAR
+903 LGRSGEHDTTAR
-915 IIK
+915 IIN

>member
-1 MRGTQIFCVPYFL
+1 
-14 QQDIIMIALDIE
+14 MIALDIE

-43 GKILCCGSYNGK
+43 GEILCCGSYNGK
-55 KAEAYIP
+55 KAETYIP
-62 DTPGWQK
+62 NTPGWQK

-95 YNLKV
+95 YDLKV

-105 DTMTRMSMINEYADL
+105 DTMTRMSMIDEYADL
-120 DLDTCCKQFNIK
+120 DLDTCCKRFSIK

-162 YLWDNYQEFRDNMI
+162 YLWDNYQAFRDNMI

-234 QIKDELASV
+234 HIKDELASV

-250 WGLTPAIISST
+250 WGLTPTIISST
-261 KQLGTALTK
+261 KQLGSALTN
-270 MGLHSPMKTPKG
+270 MGLHSPIKTPKG
-282 AESWAAEAL
+282 AESWAAGAL

-301 EIQHWKTLS
+301 EIQHWKTLN
-310 AVIDKYL
+310 AIIDKYL
-317 QGALYKSI
+317 QGALYNSI

-348 FACLA
+348 FSCLA

-383 IATIKKLMCNGIKPV
+383 VAAIKKLICNGIKPV

-410 LIWTGTQFKE
+410 LIWTGKQFKE
-420 AKYVNFKTIPQE
+420 AKNVNFKTIPQE

-445 KRQTNNERIEPTVQY
+445 KRQANNERIELTVQY

-467 SYQNALTKKHK
+467 SYQNALTKK
-478 EIRAWAKSEQGTMFR
+478 
-493 DKCNAW
+493 
-499 ENWSKAS
+499 
-506 WLQRYYIRWTR
+506 Y
-517 QPNDKSKWT
+517 
-526 LRSLLQKSNGRC
+526 
-538 YWNRCRL
+538 
-545 TSFIFGSA
+545 
-553 SHRWEQNEQQLRQ
+553 
-566 SLSLLEQS
+566 
-574 PWHVAQEKAA
+574 KAA

-662 EYLLLAHFAV
+662 EYLLLAHFAQ
-672 GPQAEWFREQANAG
+672 GPQAEWFRAQANAG

-697 SFPERGVVKAL
+697 NFPERTIVKTL

-723 LNYVMFS
+723 LNYVVFS

-739 LLQFCTWINDLYNE
+739 ILQFCTWINDLYNE
-753 KMPVIKDTMLYI
+753 KMPVIKDTMLSI

-771 QGYVESIGGRY
+771 QGYVTSLSGR
-782 HHKPRP
+782 HHHRPRP

-829 FNTLKMHITV
+829 FNILKMHITV
-839 HDENVCSVPKTKEGV
+839 HDENVCSVPKIKEGV

-895 QKLREKYG
+895 QKLRETYG
-903 LGRSGEHNATAR
+903 LGRSGEHDTTAR
-915 IIK
+915 IIN

>member
-1 MRGTQIFCVPYFL
+1 
-14 QQDIIMIALDIE
+14 MIALDIE

-43 GKILCCGSYNGK
+43 GEILCCGSYNGK

-62 DTPGWQK
+62 NTPGWQK

-95 YNLKV
+95 YDLKV

-105 DTMTRMSMINEYADL
+105 DTMTRMSMIDEYADL
-120 DLDTCCKQFNIK
+120 DLDTCCKRFSIK

-162 YLWDNYQEFRDNMI
+162 YLWDNYQAFRDNMI

-234 QIKDELASV
+234 HVKDELVSV

-250 WGLTPAIISST
+250 WGLTPTIISST
-261 KQLGTALTK
+261 KQLGSALTN

-282 AESWAAEAL
+282 AESWAAGAL

-301 EIQHWKTLS
+301 EIQHWKTLN
-310 AVIDKYL
+310 AIIDKYL
-317 QGALYKSI
+317 QGALYNSI

-348 FACLA
+348 FSCLA

-383 IATIKKLMCNGIKPV
+383 VAAIKKLICNGIKPV

-410 LIWTGTQFKE
+410 LIWTGKQFKE
-420 AKYVNFKTIPQE
+420 AKNVNFKTIPQE
-432 HKLMPESSCCLSS
+432 HRLMPESSCCLSS
-445 KRQTNNERIEPTVQY
+445 KRQAN
-460 YRSQYSR
+460 
-467 SYQNALTKKHK
+467 
-478 EIRAWAKSEQGTMFR
+478 
-493 DKCNAW
+493 W

-526 LRSLLQKSNGRC
+526 LRSLL
-538 YWNRCRL
+538 
-545 TSFIFGSA
+545 
-553 SHRWEQNEQQLRQ
+553 
-566 SLSLLEQS
+566 
-574 PWHVAQEKAA
+574 

-662 EYLLLAHFAV
+662 EYLLLAHFAQ

-686 VDFHTTVQQSM
+686 VDFHTAVQQSM
-697 SFPERGVVKAL
+697 NFPERTIVKTL

-723 LNYVMFS
+723 LNYVVFS

-739 LLQFCTWINDLYNE
+739 ILQFCTWINDLYNE
-753 KMPVIKDTMLYI
+753 KMPVIKDTMLSI

-771 QGYVESIGGRY
+771 QGYVTSLSGR
-782 HHKPRP
+782 HHHRPRP

-829 FNTLKMHITV
+829 FNILKMHITV
-839 HDENVCSVPKTKEGV
+839 HDENVCSVPKVKEGV

-895 QKLREKYG
+895 QKLRETYG
-903 LGRSGEHNATAR
+903 LGRSGEHDTTAR
-915 IIK
+915 IIN

>member
-1 MRGTQIFCVPYFL
+1 
-14 QQDIIMIALDIE
+14 MIALDIE

-43 GKILCCGSYNGK
+43 GEILCCGSYNGK
-55 KAEAYIP
+55 KAETYIP
-62 DTPGWQK
+62 NTPGWQK

-95 YNLKV
+95 YDLKV

-105 DTMTRMSMINEYADL
+105 DTMTRMSMIDEYADL
-120 DLDTCCKQFNIK
+120 DLDTCCKRFSIK

-162 YLWDNYQEFRDNMI
+162 YLWDNYQAFRDNMI

-234 QIKDELASV
+234 HIKDELASV

-250 WGLTPAIISST
+250 WGLTPTIISST
-261 KQLGTALTK
+261 KQLGSALTN

-282 AESWAAEAL
+282 AESWAAGAL

-301 EIQHWKTLS
+301 EIQHWKTLN
-310 AVIDKYL
+310 AIIDKYL
-317 QGALYKSI
+317 QGALYNSI

-348 FACLA
+348 FSCLA

-383 IATIKKLMCNGIKPV
+383 VAAIKKLICNGIKPV

-410 LIWTGTQFKE
+410 LIWTGKQFKE
-420 AKYVNFKTIPQE
+420 AKNVNFKTIPQE
-432 HKLMPESSCCLSS
+432 HRLMPESSCCISS
-445 KRQTNNERIEPTVQY
+445 KRQAN
-460 YRSQYSR
+460 
-467 SYQNALTKKHK
+467 
-478 EIRAWAKSEQGTMFR
+478 
-493 DKCNAW
+493 W

-526 LRSLLQKSNGRC
+526 LRSLL
-538 YWNRCRL
+538 
-545 TSFIFGSA
+545 
-553 SHRWEQNEQQLRQ
+553 
-566 SLSLLEQS
+566 
-574 PWHVAQEKAA
+574 

-662 EYLLLAHFAV
+662 EYLLLAHFAQ

-697 SFPERGVVKAL
+697 NFPERTIVKTL

-723 LNYVMFS
+723 LNYVVFS

-739 LLQFCTWINDLYNE
+739 ILQFCTWINDLYNE
-753 KMPVIKDTMLYI
+753 KMPVIKDTMLSI

-771 QGYVESIGGRY
+771 QGYVTSLSGR
-782 HHKPRP
+782 HHHRPRP

-829 FNTLKMHITV
+829 FNILKMHITV
-839 HDENVCSVPKTKEGV
+839 HDENVCSVPKIKEGV

-895 QKLREKYG
+895 QKLRETYG
-903 LGRSGEHNATAR
+903 LGRSGEHDTTAR
-915 IIK
+915 IIN

>member
-1 MRGTQIFCVPYFL
+1 
-14 QQDIIMIALDIE
+14 MIALDIE

-43 GKILCCGSYNGK
+43 GEILCCGSYNGK

-62 DTPGWQK
+62 NTPGWQK

-105 DTMTRMSMINEYADL
+105 DTMTRMSMIDEYADL
-120 DLDTCCKQFNIK
+120 DLDTCCKRFSIK

-162 YLWDNYQEFRDNMI
+162 YLWDNYQAFRDNMI

-234 QIKDELASV
+234 HIKDELASV

-250 WGLTPAIISST
+250 WGLTPTIISST
-261 KQLGTALTK
+261 KQLGSALTN

-282 AESWAAEAL
+282 AESWAAGAL

-301 EIQHWKTLS
+301 EIQHWKTLN
-310 AVIDKYL
+310 AIIDKYL
-317 QGALYKSI
+317 QGALYNSI

-348 FACLA
+348 FSCLA

-383 IATIKKLMCNGIKPV
+383 VAAIKKLICNGIKPV

-410 LIWTGTQFKE
+410 LIWTGKQFKE
-420 AKYVNFKTIPQE
+420 AKNVNFKTIPQE
-432 HKLMPESSCCLSS
+432 HRLMPENSCCLSS
-445 KRQTNNERIEPTVQY
+445 KRQANNERIELTVQY

-467 SYQNALTKKHK
+467 SYQNALTKK
-478 EIRAWAKSEQGTMFR
+478 
-493 DKCNAW
+493 
-499 ENWSKAS
+499 
-506 WLQRYYIRWTR
+506 Y
-517 QPNDKSKWT
+517 
-526 LRSLLQKSNGRC
+526 
-538 YWNRCRL
+538 
-545 TSFIFGSA
+545 
-553 SHRWEQNEQQLRQ
+553 
-566 SLSLLEQS
+566 
-574 PWHVAQEKAA
+574 KAA

-662 EYLLLAHFAV
+662 EYLLLAHFAQ
-672 GPQAEWFREQANAG
+672 GPQAEWFRAQANAG

-697 SFPERGVVKAL
+697 NFPERTIVKTL

-723 LNYVMFS
+723 LNYVVFS

-739 LLQFCTWINDLYNE
+739 ILQFCTWINDLYNE
-753 KMPVIKDTMLYI
+753 KMPVIKDTMLSI

-771 QGYVESIGGRY
+771 QGYVTSLSGR
-782 HHKPRP
+782 HHHRPRP

-829 FNTLKMHITV
+829 FNILKMHITV
-839 HDENVCSVPKTKEGV
+839 HDENVCSVPKIKEGV

-895 QKLREKYG
+895 QKLRETYG
-903 LGRSGEHNATAR
+903 LGRSGEHDTTAR
-915 IIK
+915 IIN

>member
-1 MRGTQIFCVPYFL
+1 
-14 QQDIIMIALDIE
+14 MIALDIE

-43 GKILCCGSYNGK
+43 GEILCCGSYNGK
-55 KAEAYIP
+55 KAETYIP
-62 DTPGWQK
+62 NTPGWQK

-95 YNLKV
+95 YDLKV

-105 DTMTRMSMINEYADL
+105 DTMTRMSMIDEYADL
-120 DLDTCCKQFNIK
+120 DLDTCCKRFSIK

-162 YLWDNYQEFRDNMI
+162 YLWDNYQAFRDNMI

-234 QIKDELASV
+234 HIKDELASV

-250 WGLTPAIISST
+250 WGLTPTIISST
-261 KQLGTALTK
+261 KQLGSALTN
-270 MGLHSPMKTPKG
+270 MGLHSPIKTPKG
-282 AESWAAEAL
+282 AESWAAGAL

-301 EIQHWKTLS
+301 EIQHWKTLN
-310 AVIDKYL
+310 AIIDKYL
-317 QGALYKSI
+317 QGALYNSI

-348 FACLA
+348 FSCLA

-383 IATIKKLMCNGIKPV
+383 VAAIKKLICNGIKPV

-410 LIWTGTQFKE
+410 LIWTGKQFKE
-420 AKYVNFKTIPQE
+420 AKNVNFKTIPQE
-432 HKLMPESSCCLSS
+432 HRLMPESSCCLSS
-445 KRQTNNERIEPTVQY
+445 KRQANNERIELTVQY

-467 SYQNALTKKHK
+467 SYQNALTKK
-478 EIRAWAKSEQGTMFR
+478 
-493 DKCNAW
+493 
-499 ENWSKAS
+499 
-506 WLQRYYIRWTR
+506 Y
-517 QPNDKSKWT
+517 
-526 LRSLLQKSNGRC
+526 
-538 YWNRCRL
+538 
-545 TSFIFGSA
+545 
-553 SHRWEQNEQQLRQ
+553 
-566 SLSLLEQS
+566 
-574 PWHVAQEKAA
+574 KAA

-662 EYLLLAHFAV
+662 EYLLLAHFAQ

-697 SFPERGVVKAL
+697 NFPERTIVKTL

-723 LNYVMFS
+723 LNYVVFS

-739 LLQFCTWINDLYNE
+739 ILQFCTWINDLYNE
-753 KMPVIKDTMLYI
+753 KMPVIKDTMLSI

-771 QGYVESIGGRY
+771 QGYVTSLSGR
-782 HHKPRP
+782 HHHRPRP

-829 FNTLKMHITV
+829 FNILKMHITV
-839 HDENVCSVPKTKEGV
+839 HDENVCSVPKIKEGV

-895 QKLREKYG
+895 QKLRETYG
-903 LGRSGEHNATAR
+903 LGRSGEHDTTAR
-915 IIK
+915 IIN

>member
-1 MRGTQIFCVPYFL
+1 
-14 QQDIIMIALDIE
+14 MIALDIE

-43 GKILCCGSYNGK
+43 GEILCCGSYNGK
-55 KAEAYIP
+55 KAETYIP
-62 DTPGWQK
+62 NTPGWQK

-95 YNLKV
+95 YDLKV

-105 DTMTRMSMINEYADL
+105 DTMTRMSMIDEYADL
-120 DLDTCCKQFNIK
+120 DLDTCCKRFSIK

-162 YLWDNYQEFRDNMI
+162 YLWDNYQAFRDNMI

-234 QIKDELASV
+234 HIKDELASV

-250 WGLTPAIISST
+250 WGLTPTIISST
-261 KQLGTALTK
+261 KQLGSALTN
-270 MGLHSPMKTPKG
+270 MGLHSPIKTPKG
-282 AESWAAEAL
+282 AESWAAGAL

-301 EIQHWKTLS
+301 EIQHWKTLN
-310 AVIDKYL
+310 AIIDKYL
-317 QGALYKSI
+317 QGALYNSI

-348 FACLA
+348 FSCLA

-383 IATIKKLMCNGIKPV
+383 VAAIKKLICNGIKPV

-410 LIWTGTQFKE
+410 LIWTGKQFKE
-420 AKYVNFKTIPQE
+420 AKNVNFKTIPQE
-432 HKLMPESSCCLSS
+432 HRLMPESSCCLSS
-445 KRQTNNERIEPTVQY
+445 KRQAN
-460 YRSQYSR
+460 
-467 SYQNALTKKHK
+467 
-478 EIRAWAKSEQGTMFR
+478 
-493 DKCNAW
+493 W

-526 LRSLLQKSNGRC
+526 LRSLL
-538 YWNRCRL
+538 
-545 TSFIFGSA
+545 
-553 SHRWEQNEQQLRQ
+553 
-566 SLSLLEQS
+566 
-574 PWHVAQEKAA
+574 

-662 EYLLLAHFAV
+662 EYLLLAHFAQ
-672 GPQAEWFREQANAG
+672 GPQAEWFRAQANAG

-697 SFPERGVVKAL
+697 NFPERTIVKTL

-723 LNYVMFS
+723 LNYVVFS

-739 LLQFCTWINDLYNE
+739 ILQFCTWINDLYNE
-753 KMPVIKDTMLYI
+753 KMPVIKDTMLSI

-771 QGYVESIGGRY
+771 QGYVTSLSGR
-782 HHKPRP
+782 HHHRPRP

-829 FNTLKMHITV
+829 FNILKMHITV
-839 HDENVCSVPKTKEGV
+839 HDENVCSVPKIKEGV

-895 QKLREKYG
+895 QKLRETYG
-903 LGRSGEHNATAR
+903 LGRSGEHDTTAR
-915 IIK
+915 IIN

>member
-1 MRGTQIFCVPYFL
+1 
-14 QQDIIMIALDIE
+14 MIALDIE

-43 GKILCCGSYNGK
+43 GEILCCGSYNGK

-62 DTPGWQK
+62 NTPGWQK

-95 YNLKV
+95 YDLKV

-105 DTMTRMSMINEYADL
+105 DTMTRMSMIDEYADL
-120 DLDTCCKQFNIK
+120 DLDTCCKRFSIK

-162 YLWDNYQEFRDNMI
+162 YLWDNYQAFRDNMI

-234 QIKDELASV
+234 HIKDELASV

-250 WGLTPAIISST
+250 WGLTPTIISST
-261 KQLGTALTK
+261 KQLGSALTN
-270 MGLHSPMKTPKG
+270 MGLHSPIKTPKG
-282 AESWAAEAL
+282 AESWAAGAL

-301 EIQHWKTLS
+301 EIQHWKTLN
-310 AVIDKYL
+310 AIIDKYL
-317 QGALYKSI
+317 QGALYNSI

-348 FACLA
+348 FSCLA

-383 IATIKKLMCNGIKPV
+383 VAAIKKLICNGIKPV

-410 LIWTGTQFKE
+410 LIWTGKQFKE
-420 AKYVNFKTIPQE
+420 AKNVNFKTIPQE
-432 HKLMPESSCCLSS
+432 HRLMPENSCCLSS
-445 KRQTNNERIEPTVQY
+445 KRQAN
-460 YRSQYSR
+460 
-467 SYQNALTKKHK
+467 
-478 EIRAWAKSEQGTMFR
+478 
-493 DKCNAW
+493 W

-526 LRSLLQKSNGRC
+526 LRSLL
-538 YWNRCRL
+538 
-545 TSFIFGSA
+545 
-553 SHRWEQNEQQLRQ
+553 
-566 SLSLLEQS
+566 
-574 PWHVAQEKAA
+574 

-662 EYLLLAHFAV
+662 EYLLLAHFAQ

-697 SFPERGVVKAL
+697 NFPERTIVKTL

-723 LNYVMFS
+723 LNYVVFS

-739 LLQFCTWINDLYNE
+739 ILQFCTWINDLYNE
-753 KMPVIKDTMLYI
+753 KMPVIKDTMLSI

-771 QGYVESIGGRY
+771 QGYVTSLSGR
-782 HHKPRP
+782 HHHRPRP

-829 FNTLKMHITV
+829 FNILKMHITV
-839 HDENVCSVPKTKEGV
+839 HDENVCSVPKVKEGV

-895 QKLREKYG
+895 QKLRETYG
-903 LGRSGEHNATAR
+903 LGRSGEHDTTAR
-915 IIK
+915 IIN

>member
-1 MRGTQIFCVPYFL
+1 
-14 QQDIIMIALDIE
+14 MIALDIE

-43 GKILCCGSYNGK
+43 GEILCCGSYNGK
-55 KAEAYIP
+55 KAETYIP
-62 DTPGWQK
+62 NTPGWQK

-105 DTMTRMSMINEYADL
+105 DTMTRMSMIDEYADL
-120 DLDTCCKQFNIK
+120 DLDTCCKRFSIK

-162 YLWDNYQEFRDNMI
+162 YLWDNYQAFRDNMI

-234 QIKDELASV
+234 HIKDELASV

-250 WGLTPAIISST
+250 WGLTPTIISST
-261 KQLGTALTK
+261 KQLGSALTN
-270 MGLHSPMKTPKG
+270 MGLHSPIKTPKG
-282 AESWAAEAL
+282 AESWAAGAL

-301 EIQHWKTLS
+301 EIQHWKTLN
-310 AVIDKYL
+310 AIIDKYL
-317 QGALYKSI
+317 QGALYNSI

-348 FACLA
+348 FSCLA

-369 DIKPGLHTITHTGK
+369 NIKPGLHTITHTGK
-383 IATIKKLMCNGIKPV
+383 VAAIKKLICNGIKPV

-410 LIWTGTQFKE
+410 LIWTGKQFKE
-420 AKYVNFKTIPQE
+420 AKNVNFKTIPQE
-432 HKLMPESSCCLSS
+432 HRLMPESSCCLSS
-445 KRQTNNERIEPTVQY
+445 KQQANNERIELTVQY

-467 SYQNALTKKHK
+467 SYQNALTKK
-478 EIRAWAKSEQGTMFR
+478 
-493 DKCNAW
+493 
-499 ENWSKAS
+499 
-506 WLQRYYIRWTR
+506 Y
-517 QPNDKSKWT
+517 
-526 LRSLLQKSNGRC
+526 
-538 YWNRCRL
+538 
-545 TSFIFGSA
+545 
-553 SHRWEQNEQQLRQ
+553 
-566 SLSLLEQS
+566 
-574 PWHVAQEKAA
+574 KAA

-662 EYLLLAHFAV
+662 EYLLLAHFAQ

-697 SFPERGVVKAL
+697 NFPERTIVKTL

-723 LNYVMFS
+723 LNYVVFS

-739 LLQFCTWINDLYNE
+739 ILQFCTWINDLYNE
-753 KMPVIKDTMLYI
+753 KMPVIKDTMLSI

-771 QGYVESIGGRY
+771 QGYVTSLSGR
-782 HHKPRP
+782 HHHRPRP

-829 FNTLKMHITV
+829 FNILKMHITV
-839 HDENVCSVPKTKEGV
+839 HDENVCSVPKIKEGV

-895 QKLREKYG
+895 QKLRETYG
-903 LGRSGEHNATAR
+903 LGRSGEHDTTAR
-915 IIK
+915 IIN

>member
-1 MRGTQIFCVPYFL
+1 
-14 QQDIIMIALDIE
+14 MIALDIE

-43 GKILCCGSYNGK
+43 GEILCCGSYNGK
-55 KAEAYIP
+55 KAETYIP
-62 DTPGWQK
+62 NTPGWQK

-95 YNLKV
+95 YDLKV

-105 DTMTRMSMINEYADL
+105 DTMTRMSMIDEYADL
-120 DLDTCCKQFNIK
+120 DLDTCCKRFSIK

-162 YLWDNYQEFRDNMI
+162 YLWDNYQAFRDNMI

-234 QIKDELASV
+234 HIKDELASV

-250 WGLTPAIISST
+250 WGLTPTIISST
-261 KQLGTALTK
+261 KQLGSALTN

-282 AESWAAEAL
+282 AESWAAGAL

-301 EIQHWKTLS
+301 EIQHWKTLN
-310 AVIDKYL
+310 AIIDKYL
-317 QGALYKSI
+317 QGALYNSI

-348 FACLA
+348 FSCLA

-383 IATIKKLMCNGIKPV
+383 VAAIKKLICNGIKPV

-410 LIWTGTQFKE
+410 LIWTGKQFKE
-420 AKYVNFKTIPQE
+420 AKNVNFKTIPQE
-432 HKLMPESSCCLSS
+432 HRLMPESSCCLSS
-445 KRQTNNERIEPTVQY
+445 KRQAN
-460 YRSQYSR
+460 
-467 SYQNALTKKHK
+467 
-478 EIRAWAKSEQGTMFR
+478 
-493 DKCNAW
+493 W

-526 LRSLLQKSNGRC
+526 LRSLL
-538 YWNRCRL
+538 
-545 TSFIFGSA
+545 
-553 SHRWEQNEQQLRQ
+553 
-566 SLSLLEQS
+566 
-574 PWHVAQEKAA
+574 

-662 EYLLLAHFAV
+662 EYLLLAHFAQ
-672 GPQAEWFREQANAG
+672 GPQAEWFRAQANAG

-697 SFPERGVVKAL
+697 NFPERTIVKTL

-723 LNYVMFS
+723 LNYVVFS

-739 LLQFCTWINDLYNE
+739 ILQFCTWINDLYNE
-753 KMPVIKDTMLYI
+753 KMPVIKDTMLSI

-771 QGYVESIGGRY
+771 QGYVTSLSGR
-782 HHKPRP
+782 HHHRPRP

-829 FNTLKMHITV
+829 FNILKMHITV
-839 HDENVCSVPKTKEGV
+839 HDENVCSVPKIKEGV

-895 QKLREKYG
+895 QKLRETYG
-903 LGRSGEHNATAR
+903 LGRSGEHDTTAR
-915 IIK
+915 IIN

>member
-1 MRGTQIFCVPYFL
+1 
-14 QQDIIMIALDIE
+14 MIALDIE

-43 GKILCCGSYNGK
+43 GEILCCGSYNGK
-55 KAEAYIP
+55 KAETYIP
-62 DTPGWQK
+62 NTPGWQK

-95 YNLKV
+95 YDLKV

-105 DTMTRMSMINEYADL
+105 DTMTRMSMIDEYADL
-120 DLDTCCKQFNIK
+120 DLDTCCKRFSIK

-162 YLWDNYQEFRDNMI
+162 YLWDNYQAFRDNMI

-234 QIKDELASV
+234 HIKDELASV

-250 WGLTPAIISST
+250 WGLTPTIISST
-261 KQLGTALTK
+261 KQLGSALTN
-270 MGLHSPMKTPKG
+270 MGLHSPIKTPKG
-282 AESWAAEAL
+282 AESWAAGAL

-301 EIQHWKTLS
+301 EIQHWKTLN
-310 AVIDKYL
+310 AIIDKYL
-317 QGALYKSI
+317 QGALYNSI

-348 FACLA
+348 FSCLA

-383 IATIKKLMCNGIKPV
+383 VAAIKKLICNGIKPV

-410 LIWTGTQFKE
+410 LIWTGKQFKE
-420 AKYVNFKTIPQE
+420 AKNVNFKTIPQE
-432 HKLMPESSCCLSS
+432 HRLMPESSCCLSS
-445 KRQTNNERIEPTVQY
+445 KRQANNERIELTVQY

-467 SYQNALTKKHK
+467 SYQNALTKK
-478 EIRAWAKSEQGTMFR
+478 
-493 DKCNAW
+493 
-499 ENWSKAS
+499 
-506 WLQRYYIRWTR
+506 Y
-517 QPNDKSKWT
+517 
-526 LRSLLQKSNGRC
+526 
-538 YWNRCRL
+538 
-545 TSFIFGSA
+545 
-553 SHRWEQNEQQLRQ
+553 
-566 SLSLLEQS
+566 
-574 PWHVAQEKAA
+574 KAA

-662 EYLLLAHFAV
+662 EYLLLAHFAQ
-672 GPQAEWFREQANAG
+672 GPQAEWFRAQANAG

-697 SFPERGVVKAL
+697 NFPERTIVKTL

-723 LNYVMFS
+723 LNYVVFS

-739 LLQFCTWINDLYNE
+739 ILQFCTWINDLYNE
-753 KMPVIKDTMLYI
+753 KMPVIKDTMLSI

-771 QGYVESIGGRY
+771 QGYVTSLSGR
-782 HHKPRP
+782 HHHRPRP

-829 FNTLKMHITV
+829 FNILKMHITV
-839 HDENVCSVPKTKEGV
+839 HDENVCSVPKIKEGV

-895 QKLREKYG
+895 QKLRETYG
-903 LGRSGEHNATAR
+903 LGRSGEHDTTAR
-915 IIK
+915 IIN

>member
-1 MRGTQIFCVPYFL
+1 
-14 QQDIIMIALDIE
+14 MIALDIE

-43 GKILCCGSYNGK
+43 GEILCCGSYNGK
-55 KAEAYIP
+55 KAETYIP
-62 DTPGWQK
+62 NTPGWQK

-95 YNLKV
+95 YDLKV

-105 DTMTRMSMINEYADL
+105 DTMTRMSMIDEYADL
-120 DLDTCCKQFNIK
+120 DLDTCCKRFNIK

-162 YLWDNYQEFRDNMI
+162 YLWDNYQAFRDNMI

-234 QIKDELASV
+234 HIKDELASV

-250 WGLTPAIISST
+250 WGLTPTIISST
-261 KQLGTALTK
+261 KQLGSALTN
-270 MGLHSPMKTPKG
+270 MGLHSPIKTPKG
-282 AESWAAEAL
+282 AESWAAGAL

-301 EIQHWKTLS
+301 EIQHWKTLN
-310 AVIDKYL
+310 AIIDKYL
-317 QGALYKSI
+317 QGALYNSI

-348 FACLA
+348 FSCLA

-383 IATIKKLMCNGIKPV
+383 VAAIKKLICNGIKPV

-410 LIWTGTQFKE
+410 LIWTGKQFKE
-420 AKYVNFKTIPQE
+420 AKNVNFKTIPQE
-432 HKLMPESSCCLSS
+432 HRLMPESSCCLSS
-445 KRQTNNERIEPTVQY
+445 KRQANNERIELTVQY

-467 SYQNALTKKHK
+467 SYQNALTKK
-478 EIRAWAKSEQGTMFR
+478 
-493 DKCNAW
+493 
-499 ENWSKAS
+499 
-506 WLQRYYIRWTR
+506 Y
-517 QPNDKSKWT
+517 
-526 LRSLLQKSNGRC
+526 
-538 YWNRCRL
+538 
-545 TSFIFGSA
+545 
-553 SHRWEQNEQQLRQ
+553 
-566 SLSLLEQS
+566 
-574 PWHVAQEKAA
+574 KAA

-662 EYLLLAHFAV
+662 EYLLLAHFAQ

-697 SFPERGVVKAL
+697 NFPERTIVKTL

-723 LNYVMFS
+723 LNYVVFS

-739 LLQFCTWINDLYNE
+739 ILQFCTWINDLYNE
-753 KMPVIKDTMLYI
+753 KMPVIKDTMLSI

-771 QGYVESIGGRY
+771 QGYVTSLSGR
-782 HHKPRP
+782 HHHRPRP

-829 FNTLKMHITV
+829 FNILKMHITV
-839 HDENVCSVPKTKEGV
+839 HDENVCSVPKIKEGV

-895 QKLREKYG
+895 QKLRETYG
-903 LGRSGEHNATAR
+903 LGRSGEHDTTAR
-915 IIK
+915 IIN

>member
-1 MRGTQIFCVPYFL
+1 
-14 QQDIIMIALDIE
+14 MIALDIE

-43 GKILCCGSYNGK
+43 GEILCCGSYNGK

-62 DTPGWQK
+62 NTPGWQK

-105 DTMTRMSMINEYADL
+105 DTMTRMSMIDEYADL
-120 DLDTCCKQFNIK
+120 DLDTCCKRFSIK

-162 YLWDNYQEFRDNMI
+162 YLWDNYQAFRDNMI

-234 QIKDELASV
+234 HIKDELASV

-250 WGLTPAIISST
+250 WGLTPTIISST
-261 KQLGTALTK
+261 KQLGSALTN
-270 MGLHSPMKTPKG
+270 MGLHSPIKTPKG
-282 AESWAAEAL
+282 AESWAAGAL

-301 EIQHWKTLS
+301 EIQHWKTLN
-310 AVIDKYL
+310 AIIDKYL
-317 QGALYKSI
+317 QGALYNSI

-348 FACLA
+348 FSCLA

-383 IATIKKLMCNGIKPV
+383 VAAIKKLICNGIKPV

-410 LIWTGTQFKE
+410 LIWTGKQFKE
-420 AKYVNFKTIPQE
+420 AKNVNFKTIPQE
-432 HKLMPESSCCLSS
+432 HRLMPENSCCLSS
-445 KRQTNNERIEPTVQY
+445 KRQANNERIELTVQY

-467 SYQNALTKKHK
+467 SYQNALTKK
-478 EIRAWAKSEQGTMFR
+478 
-493 DKCNAW
+493 
-499 ENWSKAS
+499 
-506 WLQRYYIRWTR
+506 Y
-517 QPNDKSKWT
+517 
-526 LRSLLQKSNGRC
+526 
-538 YWNRCRL
+538 
-545 TSFIFGSA
+545 
-553 SHRWEQNEQQLRQ
+553 
-566 SLSLLEQS
+566 
-574 PWHVAQEKAA
+574 KAA

-662 EYLLLAHFAV
+662 EYLLLAHFAQ
-672 GPQAEWFREQANAG
+672 GPQAEWFRAQANAG

-697 SFPERGVVKAL
+697 NFPERTIVKTL

-723 LNYVMFS
+723 LNYVVFS

-739 LLQFCTWINDLYNE
+739 ILQFCTWINDLYNE
-753 KMPVIKDTMLYI
+753 KMPVIKDTMLSI

-771 QGYVESIGGRY
+771 QGYVTSLSGR
-782 HHKPRP
+782 HHHRPRP

-829 FNTLKMHITV
+829 FNILKMHITV
-839 HDENVCSVPKTKEGV
+839 HDENVCSVPKIKEGV

-895 QKLREKYG
+895 QKLRETYG
-903 LGRSGEHNATAR
+903 LGRSGEHDTTAR
-915 IIK
+915 IIN